1 LFHHF
6 NRYPLANDDFEFP
19 DLLGAACEYLNKY
32 FADRAGKKSR
42 EFHTPSPV
50 FRLLV
55 HINKPQQ
62 GQYVYDPA
70 CVSAQ
75 CPLLDGSAA
84 YDQQLHRVHIK

>member
-1 LFHHF
+1 
-6 NRYPLANDDFEFP
+6 
-19 DLLGAACEYLNKY
+19 
-32 FADRAGKKSR
+32 
-42 EFHTPSPV
+42 
-50 FRLLV
+50 V

-84 YDQQLHRVHIK
+84 YDQQLHRVQINQNFHPIGTILGTLGTEISTFIIYNLVIEFN